1 MKKTILLTVTLLV
14 SLVMTQAQRPTSR
27 PAQVKAGPMLGPVE
41 LREARLWIEVLPAV
55 KSVALKYYP
64 TGKPALAQTKSWKGS
79 VGNDFNPVQLLIGGL
94 EPGTTYSYEWILNGS
109 PAPGASGSFTTKT
122 LWQWRD
128 PAPDFSFITGS
139 CAYFNEPQYDRPGT
153 PYGKDSSI
161 FETMAREKAA
171 FMLWLGDNWYTRDV
185 DFAEWG
191 LWYRASRD
199 RSQPILRNLLKNM
212 PQYAVWDDHDYGPN
226 DIGTNF
232 ILKDKTREVF
242 ANYWCNPSYGEDGKG
257 IYTQFSYSDVDF
269 FLTDDRTWRSAD
281 ELPDSVQGA
290 PNPAKRMF
298 GEQQMSW
305 LKNALRYSTA
315 TFKIVV
321 VGSQVINPVSPF
333 DKLRDFPVEY
343 EELTRFL
350 EENKIKG
357 VVFLTGDRHHSEV
370 IRVERPGT
378 YPLYDITV
386 SPLTSGTHVFGAA
399 ERNNPYRVYAL
410 DQKQNFG
417 RVSVTGKQ
425 GERTLR
431 VDFIGVKGED
441 YGHWSVSQKELK

>member
-1 MKKTILLTVTLLV
+1 MRKICLLAGMLFSLL
-14 SLVMTQAQRPTSR
+14 SPNLAQRT
-27 PAQVKAGPMLGPVE
+27 VKYYLSSMMGPVE
-41 LREARLWIEVLPAV
+41 LREARIWIEVTSDV
-55 KSVALKYYP
+55 KTVALKYHP
-64 TGKPALAQTKSWKGS
+64 KGNPAMAKTKAWSGTLGKE
-79 VGNDFNPVQLLIGGL
+79 FNPVQLLIGGL
-94 EPGTTYSYEWILNGS
+94 EPATTYSYEWILNGKPS
-109 PAPGASGSFTTKT
+109 GAKGTFTTKT

-139 CAYFNEPQYDRPGT
+139 CAYFNEPKYDRPGT

-161 FETMAREKAA
+161 FQTMAKEKSA

-191 LWYRASRD
+191 LWYRASHD
-199 RSQPILRNLLKNM
+199 RSQPVLRNLLTSM
-212 PQYAVWDDHDYGPN
+212 PQYAIWDDHDYGPN

-242 ANYWCNPSYGEDGKG
+242 SNYWCNPSYGEDGKG

-281 ELPDSVQGA
+281 ELPDSVNGL
-290 PNPAKRMF
+290 PNPEKRML
-298 GEQQMSW
+298 GKQQMWW

-321 VGSQVINPVSPF
+321 VGSQVLNPVSPF
-333 DKLRDFPVEY
+333 DKLRDFPEEY

-350 EENKIKG
+350 LDNKIKG
-357 VVFLTGDRHHSEV
+357 VVFLSGDRHHSEV

-386 SPLTSGTHVFGAA
+386 SPLTSGTHVFGSA
-399 ERNNPYRVYAL
+399 EKNNPYRVYAL
-410 DQKQNFG
+410 DQKQNYG
-417 RVSVTGKQ
+417 RVEVTGKA
-425 GERTLR
+425 GERILQ
-431 VDFIGVKGED
+431 VNFVGVKGED
-441 YGHWSVSQKELK
+441 YGSWKVSEKELR